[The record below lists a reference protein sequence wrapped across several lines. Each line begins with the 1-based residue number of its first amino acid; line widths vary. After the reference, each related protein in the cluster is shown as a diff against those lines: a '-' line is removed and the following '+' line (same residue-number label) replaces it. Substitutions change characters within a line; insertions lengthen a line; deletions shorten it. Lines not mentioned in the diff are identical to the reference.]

1 MSDDKR
7 QRPPAISLSALADGP
22 DRWLGWGAI
31 LAAVLLVAGWVLPIM
46 TVERLLFLSREIS
59 ILQGV
64 GELWSEGEG
73 FLAIVIG
80 GFSILL
86 PAVKLALA
94 LYLWFHAEAG
104 SRRLRHALGLL
115 ELAGRWSMLDVFVVA
130 LLVVAIRTSL
140 IDDVTVHPGVYVFTG
155 AIVLSLVVVQRMAV
169 LARRAVAR
177 SPAQEKPNGPPSGAG

>member
-1 MSDDKR
+1 MPA
-7 QRPPAISLSALADGP
+7 PPAISLSALATGL

-31 LAAVLLVAGWVLPIM
+31 LAAILLVAGWMLPIM

-64 GELWSEGEG
+64 AELWSEDEA

-80 GFSILL
+80 AFSILL

-104 SRRLRHALGLL
+104 SQQLRRALSLL

-140 IDDVTVHPGVYVFTG
+140 IDDVTVHPGVYVFTV

-169 LARRAVAR
+169 LARRAVDPDAG
-177 SPAQEKPNGPPSGAG
+177 QEDRPEPSQDG

>member
-1 MSDDKR
+1 MPV
-7 QRPPAISLSALADGP
+7 PPAISLSALATGL

-31 LAAVLLVAGWVLPIM
+31 LAAILLVAGWMLPIM

-64 GELWSEGEG
+64 AELWSEDEA

-80 GFSILL
+80 AFSILL

-104 SRRLRHALGLL
+104 SQQLRRALSLL

-140 IDDVTVHPGVYVFTG
+140 IDDVTVHPGVYVFTA

-169 LARRAVAR
+169 LARRAVDPDAG
-177 SPAQEKPNGPPSGAG
+177 QEDRPEPSEDG

>member
-1 MSDDKR
+1 M
-7 QRPPAISLSALADGP
+7 ATGP

-64 GELWSEGEG
+64 AELWSEDEA

-80 GFSILL
+80 AFSVLL

-104 SRRLRHALGLL
+104 SEPLRRALGLL
-115 ELAGRWSMLDVFVVA
+115 ELVGRWSMLDVFVVA
-130 LLVVAIRTSL
+130 LLVVSIRTSL
-140 IDDVTVHPGVYVFTG
+140 IDDVTVHPGVYVFTA

-169 LARRAVAR
+169 LARRAIDQDIKGEDDAPPEP
-177 SPAQEKPNGPPSGAG
+177 SQES

>member
-1 MSDDKR
+1 
-7 QRPPAISLSALADGP
+7 LATGP

-64 GELWSEGEG
+64 AELWSEDEA
-73 FLAIVIG
+73 FLAVVIG
-80 GFSILL
+80 AFSVLL

-104 SRRLRHALGLL
+104 SASLRRALGLL

-130 LLVVAIRTSL
+130 LLVVSIRTSL
-140 IDDVTVHPGVYVFTG
+140 IDDVTVHPGVYVFTA

-169 LARRAVAR
+169 LARRAVDQGNCEEDEA
-177 SPAQEKPNGPPSGAG
+177 PSEN

>member
-1 MSDDKR
+1 MPV
-7 QRPPAISLSALADGP
+7 PPAISLSSLATGL

-31 LAAVLLVAGWVLPIM
+31 LATILLVAGWMLPIM

-64 GELWSEGEG
+64 AELWSGDEA

-80 GFSILL
+80 AFSILL
-86 PAVKLALA
+86 PAIKLALA

-104 SRRLRHALGLL
+104 SQQLRRALGLL

-140 IDDVTVHPGVYVFTG
+140 IDDVTVHPGVYVFTA

-169 LARRAVAR
+169 LARRAVDPDAGR
-177 SPAQEKPNGPPSGAG
+177 EDRTDPSQDG

>member
-1 MSDDKR
+1 MPV
-7 QRPPAISLSALADGP
+7 PPAISLSALATGL

-31 LAAVLLVAGWVLPIM
+31 LAAILLVAGWMLPIM

-64 GELWSEGEG
+64 AELWSEDEA

-80 GFSILL
+80 AFSILL

-104 SRRLRHALGLL
+104 SQQLRRALGLL

-140 IDDVTVHPGVYVFTG
+140 IDDVTVHPGVYVFTA

-169 LARRAVAR
+169 LARRAVDPDAG
-177 SPAQEKPNGPPSGAG
+177 QEDRPEPSEES

>member
-1 MSDDKR
+1 
-7 QRPPAISLSALADGP
+7 LSALATGL

-31 LAAVLLVAGWVLPIM
+31 LAAILLVAGWMLPIM

-64 GELWSEGEG
+64 AELWSEDEA

-80 GFSILL
+80 SFSILL

-94 LYLWFHAEAG
+94 LHLWFHAEAG
-104 SRRLRHALGLL
+104 SQQLRRALSLL

-140 IDDVTVHPGVYVFTG
+140 IDDVTVHPGVYVFTA

-169 LARRAVAR
+169 LARRAVDPDAG
-177 SPAQEKPNGPPSGAG
+177 QEDRPEPSEES

>member
-1 MSDDKR
+1 MSGSL
-7 QRPPAISLSALADGP
+7 AISLSALATGL

-31 LAAVLLVAGWVLPIM
+31 LAAILLVAGWTLPIM

-64 GELWSEGEG
+64 GELWSEGEA

-80 GFSILL
+80 AFSVVL

-94 LYLWFHAEAG
+94 LYLWYQAEAG
-104 SRRLRHALGLL
+104 SSRLRHALTLL

-140 IDDVTVHPGVYVFTG
+140 IDDVTVHPGVYVFTA

-169 LARRAVAR
+169 LARRAI
-177 SPAQEKPNGPPSGAG
+177 AQDRGQAERETPPRES

>member
-1 MSDDKR
+1 M
-7 QRPPAISLSALADGP
+7 PETPAISLSALASGP

-31 LAAVLLVAGWVLPIM
+31 LAAILLVAGWVLPIM
-46 TVERLLFLSREIS
+46 TVERLLFLSHEIS

-64 GELWSEGEG
+64 GELWSEDET
-73 FLAIVIG
+73 FLALVIG
-80 GFSILL
+80 AFSVLL

-104 SRRLRHALGLL
+104 SRRLHQALSLL

-140 IDDVTVHPGVYVFTG
+140 INDVTVHPGVYVFTA

-169 LARRAVAR
+169 LARRAVVQFAGD
-177 SPAQEKPNGPPSGAG
+177 QEEWPEAEN

>member
-1 MSDDKR
+1 MPV
-7 QRPPAISLSALADGP
+7 PPAISLSALATGL
-22 DRWLGWGAI
+22 DRWLGWGAF
-31 LAAVLLVAGWVLPIM
+31 LAATLLVAGWMLPIM

-64 GELWSEGEG
+64 AELWSEDEA

-80 GFSILL
+80 AFSILL

-104 SRRLRHALGLL
+104 SQQLRRALSLL
-115 ELAGRWSMLDVFVVA
+115 ELVGRWSMLDVFVVA

-140 IDDVTVHPGVYVFTG
+140 IDDVTVHPGVYVFTA

-169 LARRAVAR
+169 LARRAVDPDAGQKDR
-177 SPAQEKPNGPPSGAG
+177 PEPSRDT

>member
-1 MSDDKR
+1 VPA
-7 QRPPAISLSALADGP
+7 PPAISLSALATGI

-31 LAAVLLVAGWVLPIM
+31 LAAILLVAGWVLPIM
-46 TVERLLFLSREIS
+46 TIERLLFLSQELS

-64 GELWSEGEG
+64 VELWSEDET

-86 PAVKLALA
+86 PAVKIALA

-104 SRRLRHALGLL
+104 SESLRRALSHL
-115 ELAGRWSMLDVFVVA
+115 EVAGRWSMLDVFIIA

-140 IDDVTVHPGVYVFTG
+140 IDDVTVHPGVYVFTA

-169 LARRAVAR
+169 LARRAVA
-177 SPAQEKPNGPPSGAG
+177 QGAGGEQTLAPPPES

>member
-1 MSDDKR
+1 MPV
-7 QRPPAISLSALADGP
+7 PPAISLSALATGL

-31 LAAVLLVAGWVLPIM
+31 LAAILLVAGWMLPIM

-64 GELWSEGEG
+64 AELWSEDEA
-73 FLAIVIG
+73 FLASVIG
-80 GFSILL
+80 AFSILL

-104 SRRLRHALGLL
+104 SQQLRRALSLL

-140 IDDVTVHPGVYVFTG
+140 IDDVTVHPGVYVFTA

-169 LARRAVAR
+169 LARRAVDPDAGQEDR
-177 SPAQEKPNGPPSGAG
+177 SEPSEGT

>member
-1 MSDDKR
+1 M
-7 QRPPAISLSALADGP
+7 PETPAISLSALASGA

-46 TVERLLFLSREIS
+46 TVERLLFLSHEIS

-64 GELWSEGEG
+64 GELWSEGES
-73 FLAIVIG
+73 FLALVIG
-80 GFSILL
+80 AFSVLL

-104 SRRLRHALGLL
+104 SRRLHHALSLL

-140 IDDVTVHPGVYVFTG
+140 IDDVTVHPGVYVFTA
-155 AIVLSLVVVQRMAV
+155 AIVLSLVVVQRMTV
-169 LARRAVAR
+169 LARRAVA
-177 SPAQEKPNGPPSGAG
+177 QEEAPPDR

>member
-1 MSDDKR
+1 MPV
-7 QRPPAISLSALADGP
+7 PPAISLSALASGL

-31 LAAVLLVAGWVLPIM
+31 LAAILLVAGWLLPIM

-64 GELWSEGEG
+64 AELWSEDEA

-80 GFSILL
+80 GFSVLL
-86 PAVKLALA
+86 PAVKLTLA

-104 SRRLRHALGLL
+104 SQQLRRALSLL

-140 IDDVTVHPGVYVFTG
+140 IDDVTVHPGVYVFTA

-169 LARRAVAR
+169 LARRAVA
-177 SPAQEKPNGPPSGAG
+177 PDVNEEDEEQPSEES